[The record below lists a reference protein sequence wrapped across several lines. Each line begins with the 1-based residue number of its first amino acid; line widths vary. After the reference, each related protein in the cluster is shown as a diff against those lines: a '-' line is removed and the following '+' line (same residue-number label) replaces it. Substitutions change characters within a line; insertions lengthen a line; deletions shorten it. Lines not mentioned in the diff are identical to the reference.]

1 MNGYTEYMKWLD
13 KEIAKGKTVKVTATV
28 TKKVRKQKLP
38 DYGVEVKNMP
48 KLFGI
53 PTCKKA

>member
-13 KEIAKGKTVKVTATV
+13 KEIAKGKPVKVTATV
-28 TKKVRKQKLP
+28 TKTRKQKLP